1 MKIFKC
7 LGQVQIHSV
16 KFPFLALHVNQDA
29 IFDEKVSVLGTL
41 FTAEVKGRQ
50 I

>member
-29 IFDEKVSVLGTL
+29 IFDEKVSVLGNG
-41 FTAEVKGRQ
+41 VKDLG
-50 I
+50 